1 MRITVAEAVVPLGPR
16 RLLPECRGRLHRTPC
31 GWASGGTLALLL
43 QTPGRAPRFMVSS
56 EGSPRAHSKPRPG
69 VRLPARRV
77 AQRRVLMTQESN
89 AIVATAKSRSAASGL
104 QPSNDSIVSRD
115 EVAELRARLNDAN
128 DAFADARD
136 KLADELD
143 QLAAQLDMAGA
154 ARDAAAL
161 DRDVHASER
170 DRRARLRDDGSDA
183 QASIDRLWAGTD
195 RDLAA
200 GDRADAH
207 DDRKN
212 AAANREQASEVRHTA
227 AAARH
232 AAEQLVAVESMFG
245 ALRDRH
251 AIQRAQ
257 GVIMQRDN
265 LNESDAYAR
274 LKENDPRR
282 VRVDLARPQG
292 DGDPNVAPANEH
304 DIESAEVQH
313 RDNT

>member
-1 MRITVAEAVVPLGPR
+1 
-16 RLLPECRGRLHRTPC
+16 
-31 GWASGGTLALLL
+31 
-43 QTPGRAPRFMVSS
+43 MVSS

-69 VRLPARRV
+69 VRLSARRV

-89 AIVATAKSRSAASGL
+89 ATVATAKSRSAASGL

-128 DAFADARD
+128 QAFADARD

-143 QLAAQLDMAGA
+143 QLAAQLDASAA

-161 DRDVHASER
+161 DRDAHASDR
-170 DRRARLRDDGSDA
+170 DRRARLRNDGSDA
-183 QASIDRLWAGTD
+183 QASIDRIWAGTD

-200 GDRADAH
+200 GDRADAR
-207 DDRKN
+207 DDREN
-212 AAANREQASEVRHTA
+212 AAADREQATEVRHTA

-232 AAEQLVAVESMFG
+232 AAEQLVAVESLFD
-245 ALRDRH
+245 ALRDRQ

-257 GVIMQRDN
+257 GFITQRHS
-265 LNESDAYAR
+265 LNASDAHQPVNEDGAS
-274 LKENDPRR
+274 LAG
-282 VRVDLARPQG
+282 VALARPQD
-292 DGDPNVAPANEH
+292 DGHPHVALANEH
-304 DIESAEVQH
+304 DTQSAKDQH

>member
-1 MRITVAEAVVPLGPR
+1 M
-16 RLLPECRGRLHRTPC
+16 
-31 GWASGGTLALLL
+31 
-43 QTPGRAPRFMVSS
+43 
-56 EGSPRAHSKPRPG
+56 
-69 VRLPARRV
+69 PARRV

-265 LNESDAYAR
+265 LNASDAYAR